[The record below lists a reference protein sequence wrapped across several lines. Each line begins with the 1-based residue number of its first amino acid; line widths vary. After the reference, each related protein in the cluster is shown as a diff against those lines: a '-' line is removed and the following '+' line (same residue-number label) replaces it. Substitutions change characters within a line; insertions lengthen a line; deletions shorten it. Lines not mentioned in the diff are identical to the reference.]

1 MFDIDHFKDVND
13 SYGHSAGDAMLR
25 AVAVELLVGTRRGDI
40 ACRYGGD
47 EFVVVL
53 PDTTAAVALARAEG
67 WRARLSQ
74 VMASS
79 GEQRVKETVS
89 LGVATFPAHGSTID
103 DLVGAAD
110 RAVYASKSAGR
121 DRVSVARSTLGAQD
135 VAPSV

>member
-1 MFDIDHFKDVND
+1 
-13 SYGHSAGDAMLR
+13 MLR

-74 VMASS
+74 VMAAA
-79 GEQRVKETVS
+79 GTERANVTVS
-89 LGVATFPAHGSTID
+89 LGVATFPEHGATID
-103 DLVGAAD
+103 ALVSAAD
-110 RAVYASKSAGR
+110 RAVYVSKEAGR
-121 DRVSVARSTLGAQD
+121 DRVSVAVCESETEGCEA
-135 VAPSV
+135 AF